1 MKAKLVNEEV
11 HFEKGQD
18 PKRSMGIGES
28 QLLDRMAGIDAFTH
42 WLYYVDAEDMIQ
54 KAFDGWDHL
63 RSKLKGFAQDS
74 GYLDA
79 KALMKFVRDL
89 DKGNQKKL
97 YKYIIENHSD
107 KW

>member
-1 MKAKLVNEEV
+1 MRARIVNEEV

-18 PKRSMGIGES
+18 PKRSMDIGAHQE
-28 QLLDRMAGIDAFTH
+28 LDMLAGIDAFTH
-42 WLYYVDAEDMIQ
+42 WLYYVDAEDMID
-54 KAFDGWDHL
+54 KAFGGWQHIWDKL
-63 RSKLKGFAQDS
+63 RGFSSDA
-74 GYLDA
+74 GYLDPNS
-79 KALMKFVRDL
+79 LMKFVRDL

>member
-1 MKAKLVNEEV
+1 MKAKKVNEQN
-11 HFEKGQD
+11 FEQGQD
-18 PKRSMGIGES
+18 PKRAMNIGKGRE
-28 QLLDRMAGIDAFTH
+28 LDMMAGIDAFTH
-42 WLYYVDAEDMIQ
+42 WLYYVDAKDMVE
-54 KAFDGWDHL
+54 KAFDGWQHIQD
-63 RSKLKGFAQDS
+63 KLHGYAMDS

-89 DKGNQKKL
+89 DTGNQRKL